1 MMKNTFPANGV
12 TILLMTLP
20 GGSSS
25 ICALIDNNVFVLWSI
40 FSQVARLFLG
50 FPHNNY
56 YEFIIN
62 EGSYIFWAVFQL
74 ATVAILLY
82 STFAAIYFA
91 RYTYFN
97 EKIPAD
103 YDEPFITR
111 HMTGRSA
118 FSGFEPGIYQNI
130 MDAVDRSYDFED
142 DDS

>member
-1 MMKNTFPANGV
+1 MSIIPWTSQFLNEDDRPSKNDQDFP
-12 TILLMTLP
+12 
-20 GGSSS
+20 SE
-25 ICALIDNNVFVLWSI
+25 
-40 FSQVARLFLG
+40 VARLFLG
-50 FPHNNY
+50 FPHNTY

-82 STFAAIYFA
+82 SALAAIYYA

-111 HMTGRSA
+111 NAARSA
-118 FSGFEPGIYQNI
+118 FVGLDPGVYQNI
-130 MDAVDRSYDFED
+130 MDAVDTSYDFEND
-142 DDS
+142 